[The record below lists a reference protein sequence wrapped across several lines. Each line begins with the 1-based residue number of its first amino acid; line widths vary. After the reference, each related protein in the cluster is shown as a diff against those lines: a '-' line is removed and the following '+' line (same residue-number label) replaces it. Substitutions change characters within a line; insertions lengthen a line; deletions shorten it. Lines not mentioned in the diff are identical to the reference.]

1 MNTFFKST
9 VYAAFVGLTI
19 FSSCSDEIKDFT
31 VKPDGTEQGDGSTT
45 TAETKNLIINATATG
60 KKWVVE
66 DVIYVGS
73 PSAAENEV
81 TIDNQS
87 SGFTKFTVSKI
98 GEGATSASFEG
109 EIPTSLSGKKL
120 LVFYGNAADM
130 KVAASKVT
138 LDLASQNGTLMSA
151 TADYTGEESINATFS
166 VENASA
172 ELKIQTTDV
181 SGLTEAT
188 LSFDESS
195 TMGFTSSK
203 EFTAEGVG
211 TYTMQ
216 KSMTVALTAGEN
228 NEYTISFIPTVSETP
243 VTMNISLKANK
254 ESGDY
259 TYKATK
265 EISSSNNNY
274 IAEISTSDYISKLSG
289 EGTEASPYII
299 DNVDKFMSITET
311 TDKFYQLSRDLNFTG
326 IDFTPIATFAG
337 TFDGNGM
344 TISNI
349 TFSTKN
355 DNGGIFAE
363 NTGTIKNLIA
373 SKVVITQEGSIA
385 MDKGVGILV
394 GTNAKTISN
403 SSVINSSSIRATIT
417 TGSAQGNLGLLA
429 GFNKGTGS
437 IKECK
442 VSDCSIT
449 ISEETASKTNLGGF
463 AGKSLGSV
471 KFSSA
476 NNVSVSHECD
486 LTGGGSNIGGFLG
499 YGNGTI
505 EGCSSN
511 ATISDAQTAGSAGV
525 VKAITIAGF
534 IGTTWLNPGTVT
546 ITGCYAAGTVTSKL
560 GQSTNAGFI
569 GNCTTKA
576 NDGTGQQIISNCYTS
591 VTLTDADTKFNGSAF
606 IRNIN
611 NVTATK
617 CYYVNG
623 TQTIP
628 DGATGITITKKSA
641 AELKGMANDLNTGL
655 DWADY
660 QFVAGTTDAEPL
672 VITKK

>member
-31 VKPDGTEQGDGSTT
+31 VKPDGTEQGDGSAT

-109 EIPTSLSGKKL
+109 EIPANLSGKKL

-166 VENASA
+166 VENASV

-203 EFTAEGVG
+203 EFTADGVG

-216 KSMTVALTAGEN
+216 KSMTAALTAGEN

-243 VTMNISLKANK
+243 ATMNISLKATK

-259 TYKATK
+259 TYSTTQDV
-265 EISSSNNNY
+265 SSSNNSY
-274 IAEISTSDYISKLSG
+274 ITEISTSDYINTLSG

-299 DNVDKFMSITET
+299 DNVDKFMGIAET
-311 TDKFYQLSRDLNFTG
+311 TDKFYQLSRDLDFTD
-326 IDFTPIATFAG
+326 IEFTPIATFDG

-344 TISNI
+344 TISNL
-349 TFSTKN
+349 TFSTTN

-363 NTGTIKNLIA
+363 NTGTIKNLTA
-373 SKVVITQEGSIA
+373 SKVIITQEGSIA
-385 MDKGVGILV
+385 ADKGVGILV

-403 SSVINSSSIRATIT
+403 SSVINSSSIKATIT

-442 VSDCSIT
+442 VSDSSIT

-471 KFSSA
+471 TFSSA
-476 NNVSVSHECD
+476 NNVTVSHECD

-511 ATISDAQTAGSAGV
+511 AQISDAQTAGDK
-525 VKAITIAGF
+525 KAITIAGF
-534 IGTTWLNPGTVT
+534 VGTTWLNPGTVT
-546 ITGCYAAGTVTSKL
+546 IKGCYAAGIVTSKL
-560 GQSTNAGFI
+560 EQSTNGGFI

-591 VTLTDADTKFNGSAF
+591 VILTDASTKFNGSAF
-606 IRNIN
+606 IKNIN
-611 NVTATK
+611 NVTATE

-628 DGATGITITKKSA
+628 SGKEENLSIVQKSA
-641 AELKGMANDLNTGL
+641 ADLKDMASSFNSTLNWT
-655 DWADY
+655 DY
-660 QFVAGTTDAEPL
+660 QFVAGTDAEPL
-672 VITKK
+672 IITRK

>member
-31 VKPDGTEQGDGSTT
+31 VKPDGTEQGDGSAT

-109 EIPTSLSGKKL
+109 EIPANLSGKKL

-166 VENASA
+166 VENASV

-203 EFTAEGVG
+203 EFTADGVG

-216 KSMTVALTAGEN
+216 KSMTAALTAGEN

-243 VTMNISLKANK
+243 ATMNISLKAAK
-254 ESGDY
+254 ASGDY
-259 TYKATK
+259 TYKTKK
-265 EISSSNNNY
+265 EISSSSNY
-274 IAEISTSDYISKLSG
+274 DVEIKSENVDNSLFG
-289 EGTEASPYII
+289 AGTEESPYII
-299 DNVDKFMSITET
+299 DNVDKFMGMTET
-311 TDKFYQLSRDLNFTG
+311 TDRFYQLSRDLDFTD
-326 IDFTPIATFAG
+326 IEFTPIATFDG

-349 TFSTKN
+349 TLNIT
-355 DNGGIFAE
+355 DGNGGIFAE
-363 NTGTIKNLIA
+363 NNGTIKNLTVEE
-373 SKVVITQEGSIA
+373 SEVTKTGSLENNGGI
-385 MDKGVGILV
+385 GILV
-394 GTNAKTISN
+394 GINNKELINCHITNSKLN
-403 SSVINSSSIRATIT
+403 ATPT
-417 TGSAQGNLGLLA
+417 STGTDTGIGLLC
-429 GFNKGTGS
+429 GKNTSQSSFISECTVTSGNITMEGS
-437 IKECK
+437 TTSNIGGLVGYNYGGK
-442 VSDCSIT
+442 VEFSFVKSSTSIT
-449 ISEETASKTNLGGF
+449 YTS
-463 AGKSLGSV
+463 
-471 KFSSA
+471 
-476 NNVSVSHECD
+476 
-486 LTGGGSNIGGFLG
+486 TGAGSNIGGLIG
-499 YGNGTI
+499 CIYGCNI
-505 EGCSSN
+505 KGCSTDIIIN
-511 ATISDAQTAGSAGV
+511 TKGSTSSL
-525 VKAITIAGF
+525 KIAGF
-534 IGTTWLNPGTVT
+534 IGDAFTKWDATAT
-546 ITGCYAAGTVTSKL
+546 ISGCYTIGSLSFNKSNQTYGGFAGSL
-560 GQSTNAGFI
+560 GGGGAKTL
-569 GNCTTKA
+569 T
-576 NDGTGQQIISNCYTS
+576 NCYTS
-591 VTLTDADTKFNGSAF
+591 IDFDDSATHAFVGAGNNDTYQK
-606 IRNIN
+606 
-611 NVTATK
+611 VTATDI
-617 CYYVNG
+617 YYVKG
-623 TQTIP
+623 SQ
-628 DGATGITITKKSA
+628 DETKNDNINSVVQQKSA
-641 AELKGMANDLNTGL
+641 ADLKGMASSFNSTLNWT
-655 DWADY
+655 DY
-660 QFVAGTTDAEPL
+660 QFVAGTDTEPL
-672 VITKK
+672 IITRK

>member
-45 TAETKNLIINATATG
+45 TTETKNLIINATATG

-109 EIPTSLSGKKL
+109 KIPANLSGKKL

-195 TMGFTSSK
+195 AMGFTSSK

-216 KSMTVALTAGEN
+216 KSMTATLTAGEDD
-228 NEYTISFIPTVSETP
+228 EYTISFIPTVSETP
-243 VTMNISLKANK
+243 ATMNISLKATK

-265 EISSSNNNY
+265 EISSSSNY
-274 IAEISTSDYISKLSG
+274 DVEIKAENADNSLSG
-289 EGTEASPYII
+289 AGTEASPYII
-299 DNVDKFMSITET
+299 DNVDKFMGMTET
-311 TDKFYQLSRDLNFTG
+311 TGKFYQLSRDLDFTG
-326 IDFTPIATFAG
+326 IEFTPIATFAG

-344 TISNI
+344 TISNL
-349 TFSTKN
+349 TFSTTN

-363 NTGTIKNLIA
+363 NTGTIKNLTA
-373 SKVVITQEGSIA
+373 SKVIITQEGTIA
-385 MDKGVGILV
+385 VDKGVGILV

-403 SSVINSSSIRATIT
+403 SSVINSSSIKATIT

-442 VSDCSIT
+442 VSDSSIT

-471 KFSSA
+471 TFSSA
-476 NNVSVSHECD
+476 NNVTVSHECD

-511 ATISDAQTAGSAGV
+511 AQISDAQTAGDK
-525 VKAITIAGF
+525 KAITIAGF

-560 GQSTNAGFI
+560 EQSTNAGFI

-576 NDGTGQQIISNCYTS
+576 NDGTGQQIITNCYTS

-623 TQTIP
+623 IQTIP
-628 DGATGITITKKSA
+628 SGKEENLSIQQKTAT
-641 AELKGMANDLNTGL
+641 ELKGMANDLNTGL
-655 DWADY
+655 DKADY

>member
-45 TAETKNLIINATATG
+45 TTETKNLIINATATG

-109 EIPTSLSGKKL
+109 EIPANLSGKKL

-151 TADYTGEESINATFS
+151 TSDYTGEENINATFS
-166 VENASA
+166 IENASA

-195 TMGFTSSK
+195 TIGFTSSK

-216 KSMTVALTAGEN
+216 KSMTTALTAGED

-243 VTMNISLKANK
+243 ATMNISLKATK

-259 TYKATK
+259 TYSTTQDV
-265 EISSSNNNY
+265 SSSNNSY
-274 IAEISTSDYISKLSG
+274 ITEISTSDYINTLSG

-299 DNVDKFMSITET
+299 DNVDKFMGIAGT
-311 TDKFYQLSRDLNFTG
+311 TDKFYQLSRDLDFTD
-326 IDFTPIATFAG
+326 IEFTPIATFDG
-337 TFDGNGM
+337 TFDGNGK

-349 TFSTKN
+349 ELTIK
-355 DNGGIFAE
+355 DGNGGIFAE
-363 NTGTIKNLIA
+363 NNGTIKNLTVEK
-373 SKVVITQEGSIA
+373 SEITKTGGLENNGGI
-385 MDKGVGILV
+385 GILV
-394 GTNAKTISN
+394 GINNKELINCHITNSKLNATPTSTGTDTGIGLLCGKNTSQNSFISEC
-403 SSVINSSSIRATIT
+403 TIT
-417 TGSAQGNLGLLA
+417 SGNITMEGSTTSNIGGLV
-429 GFNKGTGS
+429 GYNYGG
-437 IKECK
+437 K
-442 VSDCSIT
+442 VEFSFVKSSTSIT
-449 ISEETASKTNLGGF
+449 YTS
-463 AGKSLGSV
+463 
-471 KFSSA
+471 
-476 NNVSVSHECD
+476 
-486 LTGGGSNIGGFLG
+486 TGAGSNIGGLIG
-499 YGNGTI
+499 CIYGCNI
-505 EGCSSN
+505 KGCSTNIIINTKRS
-511 ATISDAQTAGSAGV
+511 TSSL
-525 VKAITIAGF
+525 KIAGF
-534 IGTTWLNPGTVT
+534 IGDAFTKWDATAT
-546 ITGCYAAGTVTSKL
+546 ISGCYTIGSLSFNKSNQTYGGFAGSL
-560 GQSTNAGFI
+560 GGGGAKTL
-569 GNCTTKA
+569 T
-576 NDGTGQQIISNCYTS
+576 NCYTS
-591 VTLTDADTKFNGSAF
+591 IDFDDSATHAFVGAGNNDTYQK
-606 IRNIN
+606 
-611 NVTATK
+611 VTATDI
-617 CYYVNG
+617 YYVKG
-623 TQTIP
+623 SQ
-628 DGATGITITKKSA
+628 DETKNDNINSVVQQKSA
-641 AELKGMANDLNTGL
+641 TDLKDMASSFNSTLN
-655 DWADY
+655 WSDY
-660 QFVAGTTDAEPL
+660 QFVAGTDAEPL

>member
-45 TAETKNLIINATATG
+45 TTETKNLIINATATG

-109 EIPTSLSGKKL
+109 KIPANLSGKKL

-188 LSFDESS
+188 LSFDESYA
-195 TMGFTSSK
+195 MGFTSSK

-216 KSMTVALTAGEN
+216 KSMTTALTAGEDD
-228 NEYTISFIPTVSETP
+228 EYTISFIPTVSETP
-243 VTMNISLKANK
+243 ATMNISLKATK

-265 EISSSNNNY
+265 EISSSSNYDVEIKSENVDNN
-274 IAEISTSDYISKLSG
+274 LLG

-299 DNVDKFMSITET
+299 DNVDKFMGMTET
-311 TDKFYQLSRDLNFTG
+311 TDKFYQLSRDLDFTD
-326 IDFTPIATFAG
+326 ITFTPIATFAG

-349 TFSTKN
+349 TLNIT
-355 DNGGIFAE
+355 DGNGGIFAE
-363 NTGTIKNLIA
+363 NNGTIKNLTVEKANVTKTGSLNDNEGTGILA
-373 SKVVITQEGSIA
+373 GVNNKELTNCHIINSKLSATPSATGTDTGIGLLCGKSTNQNSLISECTVTSGGITMEGS
-385 MDKGVGILV
+385 
-394 GTNAKTISN
+394 
-403 SSVINSSSIRATIT
+403 
-417 TGSAQGNLGLLA
+417 
-429 GFNKGTGS
+429 
-437 IKECK
+437 
-442 VSDCSIT
+442 
-449 ISEETASKTNLGGF
+449 TASNIGGLIGYNRSGKVEFSFVKSSTNITY
-463 AGKSLGSV
+463 
-471 KFSSA
+471 SS
-476 NNVSVSHECD
+476 
-486 LTGGGSNIGGFLG
+486 TGAGSNIGGLIG
-499 YGNGTI
+499 CIYGCNI
-505 EGCSSN
+505 KGCSTDIIINTKES
-511 ATISDAQTAGSAGV
+511 TSSL
-525 VKAITIAGF
+525 KIAGF
-534 IGTTWLNPGTVT
+534 IGDAFTKWDATAT
-546 ITGCYAAGTVTSKL
+546 ISGCYTIGSLSFNKSNQTYGGFAGSFGGGGAKTLT
-560 GQSTNAGFI
+560 
-569 GNCTTKA
+569 
-576 NDGTGQQIISNCYTS
+576 NCYTS
-591 VTLTDADTKFNGSAF
+591 IDFDDSATHAFVGAGNNDTYQK
-606 IRNIN
+606 
-611 NVTATK
+611 VTATDI
-617 CYYVNG
+617 YYVKG
-623 TQTIP
+623 SQ
-628 DGATGITITKKSA
+628 DETKNDNINSVIQQKSA
-641 AELKGMANDLNTGL
+641 ADLKGMASSFNSTLKWT
-655 DWADY
+655 DY
-660 QFVAGTTDAEPL
+660 QFVAGTDTEPL
-672 VITKK
+672 IITRK

>member
-31 VKPDGTEQGDGSTT
+31 VKPDGTEQGDGSAT

-109 EIPTSLSGKKL
+109 EIPANLSGKKL

-203 EFTAEGVG
+203 EFTADGVG

-216 KSMTVALTAGEN
+216 KSMTAALTAGEN

-243 VTMNISLKANK
+243 AKMNISLKAAK
-254 ESGDY
+254 ASGDY
-259 TYKATK
+259 TYKTTK
-265 EISSSNNNY
+265 EISSSSNYDVEIKAENVDNN
-274 IAEISTSDYISKLSG
+274 LSG

-299 DNVDKFMSITET
+299 DNVDKFMGMTET
-311 TDKFYQLSRDLNFTG
+311 TDKFYQLSRDLDFTG
-326 IDFTPIATFAG
+326 IGFTPIATFAG

-349 TFSTKN
+349 ELTIN
-355 DNGGIFAE
+355 EGNGGLFAE
-363 NTGTIKNLIA
+363 NNGTIKNLTVEK
-373 SKVVITQEGSIA
+373 SEITKTGGLENNGGI
-385 MDKGVGILV
+385 GILV
-394 GTNAKTISN
+394 GINNKELINCHITNSKLNATPTSTGTDTGIGLLCGKNTSQNSFISEC
-403 SSVINSSSIRATIT
+403 TIT
-417 TGSAQGNLGLLA
+417 SGNITMEGSTTSNIGGLV
-429 GFNKGTGS
+429 GYNYGG
-437 IKECK
+437 K
-442 VSDCSIT
+442 VEFSFVKSSTSIT
-449 ISEETASKTNLGGF
+449 YTS
-463 AGKSLGSV
+463 
-471 KFSSA
+471 
-476 NNVSVSHECD
+476 
-486 LTGGGSNIGGFLG
+486 TGAGSNIGGLIG
-499 YGNGTI
+499 CIYGCNI
-505 EGCSSN
+505 KGCSTNIIINTKRS
-511 ATISDAQTAGSAGV
+511 TSSL
-525 VKAITIAGF
+525 KIAGF
-534 IGTTWLNPGTVT
+534 IGDAFTKWDATAT
-546 ITGCYAAGTVTSKL
+546 ISGCYTIGSLSFNKSNQTYGGFAGSL
-560 GQSTNAGFI
+560 GGGGAKTL
-569 GNCTTKA
+569 T
-576 NDGTGQQIISNCYTS
+576 NCYTS
-591 VTLTDADTKFNGSAF
+591 IDFDDSATHAFVGAGNNDTYQK
-606 IRNIN
+606 
-611 NVTATK
+611 VTATDI
-617 CYYVNG
+617 YYVKG
-623 TQTIP
+623 SQ
-628 DGATGITITKKSA
+628 DETKNDNINSVVQQKSA
-641 AELKGMANDLNTGL
+641 TDLKDMASSFNSTLN
-655 DWADY
+655 WSDY
-660 QFVAGTTDAEPL
+660 QFVAGTDAEPL

>member
-45 TAETKNLIINATATG
+45 TAEIKNLIINATATG

-109 EIPTSLSGKKL
+109 EIPANLSGKKL

-216 KSMTVALTAGEN
+216 KSMTTALTAGED

-243 VTMNISLKANK
+243 ATMNISLKAAK
-254 ESGDY
+254 ASGDY
-259 TYKATK
+259 TYKTTK
-265 EISSSNNNY
+265 EISSSSNY
-274 IAEISTSDYISKLSG
+274 DVEIKSENVDNSLFG
-289 EGTEASPYII
+289 AGTEESPYII
-299 DNVDKFMSITET
+299 DNVDKFMGMTET
-311 TDKFYQLSRDLNFTG
+311 TDKFYQLSRDLDFNG
-326 IDFTPIATFAG
+326 IVFTPITTFAG

-344 TISNI
+344 TISNL
-349 TFSTKN
+349 TFSTTN

-363 NTGTIKNLIA
+363 NTGTIKDLTA
-373 SKVVITQEGSIA
+373 SKVIITQEGSIA
-385 MDKGVGILV
+385 ADKGVGILV

-403 SSVINSSSIRATIT
+403 SSVINSSSIKATIT

-442 VSDCSIT
+442 VSDSSIT

-471 KFSSA
+471 TFSSA
-476 NNVSVSHECD
+476 NNVTVSHECD

-511 ATISDAQTAGSAGV
+511 TQISDAQTIGTG
-525 VKAITIAGF
+525 KAITIAGF
-534 IGTTWLNPGTVT
+534 IGTTWIGSGTVT
-546 ITGCYAAGTVTSKL
+546 IKGCYASGTVTSKL
-560 GQSTNAGFI
+560 VASTNGGFI
-569 GNCTTKA
+569 GNCTTS
-576 NDGTGQQIISNCYTS
+576 NNGSGNGTQVISNCYTS
-591 VTLTDADTKFNGSAF
+591 VILTDADTKFNGSAF
-606 IRNIN
+606 IKTIHK
-611 NVTATK
+611 VTATE

-628 DGATGITITKKSA
+628 SGKEENLSIVQKSA
-641 AELKGMANDLNTGL
+641 ADLKGMADDFNSGLNWT
-655 DWADY
+655 DY
-660 QFVAGTTDAEPL
+660 QFVAGTDAEPL
-672 VITKK
+672 IITRK

>member
-45 TAETKNLIINATATG
+45 TTETKNLIINATATG

-66 DVIYVGS
+66 DVIYVGN

-109 EIPTSLSGKKL
+109 KIPANLSGKKL

-130 KVAASKVT
+130 KVATSKVT

-216 KSMTVALTAGEN
+216 KSITAALTAGEDD
-228 NEYTISFIPTVSETP
+228 EYTISFIPTVSETP
-243 VTMNISLKANK
+243 ATMNISLKATK

-265 EISSSNNNY
+265 EISSSSNY
-274 IAEISTSDYISKLSG
+274 DVEIKAENADNSLSG
-289 EGTEASPYII
+289 AGTEANPYII
-299 DNVDKFMSITET
+299 DNVDKFMGMTET
-311 TDKFYQLSRDLNFTG
+311 TGKLYQLSRDL
-326 IDFTPIATFAG
+326 DFTDIEITPITTFDG
-337 TFDGNGM
+337 TFDGNGK

-349 TFSTKN
+349 TLNIT
-355 DNGGIFAE
+355 DGNGGIFAE
-363 NTGTIKNLIA
+363 NNGTIKNLTVEE
-373 SKVVITQEGSIA
+373 SEVTKTGSLENNGGI
-385 MDKGVGILV
+385 GILV
-394 GTNAKTISN
+394 GINNKELSNCHITNSTLN
-403 SSVINSSSIRATIT
+403 ATPT
-417 TGSAQGNLGLLA
+417 STGTDTGIGLLC
-429 GFNKGTGS
+429 GKNTSKNSFISECTVTSGNITMEGS
-437 IKECK
+437 TTSNIGGLVGYNYGGK
-442 VSDCSIT
+442 VEFSFVKSPTSIT
-449 ISEETASKTNLGGF
+449 Y
-463 AGKSLGSV
+463 KS
-471 KFSSA
+471 
-476 NNVSVSHECD
+476 
-486 LTGGGSNIGGFLG
+486 TGAGSNIGGLIG
-499 YGNGTI
+499 CIYGCNI
-505 EGCSSN
+505 KGCSTDIIINTKES
-511 ATISDAQTAGSAGV
+511 TSSL
-525 VKAITIAGF
+525 KIAGF
-534 IGTTWLNPGTVT
+534 IGDAFTKWDATAT
-546 ITGCYAAGTVTSKL
+546 ISGCYTIGSLFFNKSNQTYGGFAGSL
-560 GQSTNAGFI
+560 GGGGAKTL
-569 GNCTTKA
+569 T
-576 NDGTGQQIISNCYTS
+576 NCYTS
-591 VTLTDADTKFNGSAF
+591 IDFDDSATHAFVGAGNNDTYQK
-606 IRNIN
+606 
-611 NVTATK
+611 VTATDI
-617 CYYVNG
+617 YYVKG
-623 TQTIP
+623 SQ
-628 DGATGITITKKSA
+628 DETKNDNINSVIQQKSA
-641 AELKGMANDLNTGL
+641 ADLKGMASSFNSTLNWT
-655 DWADY
+655 DY
-660 QFVAGTTDAEPL
+660 QFVAGTDTEPL
-672 VITKK
+672 IITRK

>member
-109 EIPTSLSGKKL
+109 EIPANLSGKKL

-151 TADYTGEESINATFS
+151 TADYTEEESINATFS

-195 TMGFTSSK
+195 AMGFTSSK
-203 EFTAEGVG
+203 EFTADGVG

-216 KSMTVALTAGEN
+216 KSMNAALTAGEN

-243 VTMNISLKANK
+243 AKMNISLKATK

-259 TYKATK
+259 TYKTKK
-265 EISSSNNNY
+265 EISSSSNY
-274 IAEISTSDYISKLSG
+274 DVEIKSENVDNSLFG
-289 EGTEASPYII
+289 AGTEESPYII
-299 DNVDKFMSITET
+299 DNVDKFMGMTET
-311 TDKFYQLSRDLNFTG
+311 TDRFYQLSRDLDFTG
-326 IDFTPIATFAG
+326 IEFTPIATFAG

-344 TISNI
+344 TISNL
-349 TFSTKN
+349 TFTVG
-355 DNGGIFAE
+355 DGNGGIFVE
-363 NTGTIKNLIA
+363 NTSTIKNLNVADVTVTKTGSFA
-373 SKVVITQEGSIA
+373 SNNPS
-385 MDKGVGILV
+385 VGILTASNK
-394 GTNAKTISN
+394 GTIENCSTNNSSITATISN
-403 SSVINSSSIRATIT
+403 AGGIGILSGENSSNIRYCKVIGSSIIDIN
-417 TGSAQGNLGLLA
+417 GSAQCFVGGLV
-429 GFNKGTGS
+429 GKCTGGEIIFSYVENADINHNITNMSGSAIGGLIGQCNIS
-437 IKECK
+437 IEGCYAK
-442 VSDCSIT
+442 
-449 ISEETASKTNLGGF
+449 ASLYSGSSQTTSLGGF
-463 AGKSLGSV
+463 IGVSFNGNPLNIKGC
-471 KFSSA
+471 FS
-476 NNVSVSHECD
+476 
-486 LTGGGSNIGGFLG
+486 TGD
-499 YGNGTI
+499 I
-505 EGCSSN
+505 E
-511 ATISDAQTAGSAGV
+511 
-525 VKAITIAGF
+525 
-534 IGTTWLNPGTVT
+534 
-546 ITGCYAAGTVTSKL
+546 ITGTSNNI
-560 GQSTNAGFI
+560 SGFI
-569 GNCTTKA
+569 GNFTGNGKRDISYCYTTVDTKNKGGAFILSSSTKA
-576 NDGTGQQIISNCYTS
+576 ECKNCYYTLSTGQTTTS
-591 VTLTDADTKFNGSAF
+591 P
-606 IRNIN
+606 I
-611 NVTATK
+611 
-617 CYYVNG
+617 NG
-623 TQTIP
+623 TEKVDAETLR
-628 DGATGITITKKSA
+628 GKSTNF
-641 AELKGMANDLNTGL
+641 NDAL

-660 QFVAGTTDAEPL
+660 QFVAGTTDTEPL
-672 VITKK
+672 IIQKK

>member
-109 EIPTSLSGKKL
+109 EIPANLSGKKL

-216 KSMTVALTAGEN
+216 KSMTTALTAGED

-243 VTMNISLKANK
+243 ATMNISLKATK

-259 TYKATK
+259 TYSTTQDV
-265 EISSSNNNY
+265 SSSNNSY
-274 IAEISTSDYISKLSG
+274 ITEISTSDYINTLSG

-299 DNVDKFMSITET
+299 DNVDKFMGIAGT
-311 TDKFYQLSRDLNFTG
+311 TDKFYQLSRDLDFTD
-326 IDFTPIATFAG
+326 IEFTPIATFDG
-337 TFDGNGM
+337 TFDGNGK

-349 TFSTKN
+349 ELTIK
-355 DNGGIFAE
+355 DGNGGIFAE
-363 NTGTIKNLIA
+363 NNGTIKNLTVEK
-373 SKVVITQEGSIA
+373 SEITKTGGLENNGGI
-385 MDKGVGILV
+385 GILV
-394 GTNAKTISN
+394 GINNKELINCHITNSKLNATPTSTGTDTGIGLLCGKNTSQNSFISEC
-403 SSVINSSSIRATIT
+403 TIT
-417 TGSAQGNLGLLA
+417 SGNITMEGSTTSNIGGLV
-429 GFNKGTGS
+429 GYNYGG
-437 IKECK
+437 K
-442 VSDCSIT
+442 VEFSFVKSSTSIT
-449 ISEETASKTNLGGF
+449 YTS
-463 AGKSLGSV
+463 
-471 KFSSA
+471 
-476 NNVSVSHECD
+476 
-486 LTGGGSNIGGFLG
+486 TGAGSNIGGLIG
-499 YGNGTI
+499 CIYGCNI
-505 EGCSSN
+505 KGCSTNIIINTKRS
-511 ATISDAQTAGSAGV
+511 TSSL
-525 VKAITIAGF
+525 KIAGF
-534 IGTTWLNPGTVT
+534 IGDAFTKWDATAT
-546 ITGCYAAGTVTSKL
+546 ISGCYTIGSLSFNKSNQTYGGFAGSL
-560 GQSTNAGFI
+560 GGGGAKTL
-569 GNCTTKA
+569 T
-576 NDGTGQQIISNCYTS
+576 NCYTS
-591 VTLTDADTKFNGSAF
+591 IDFDDSATHAFVGAGNNDTYQK
-606 IRNIN
+606 
-611 NVTATK
+611 VTATDI
-617 CYYVNG
+617 YYVKG
-623 TQTIP
+623 SQ
-628 DGATGITITKKSA
+628 DETKNDNINSVVQQKSA
-641 AELKGMANDLNTGL
+641 ADLKGMADDFNSGLNWT
-655 DWADY
+655 DY
-660 QFVAGTTDAEPL
+660 QFVAGTDAEPL
-672 VITKK
+672 IITRK

>member
-109 EIPTSLSGKKL
+109 KIPANLSGKKL

-195 TMGFTSSK
+195 AMGFTSSK

-216 KSMTVALTAGEN
+216 KSMTATLTAGEDD
-228 NEYTISFIPTVSETP
+228 EYTISFIPTVSETP
-243 VTMNISLKANK
+243 ATMNISLKATK

-265 EISSSNNNY
+265 EISSSSNYDVEIKSENVDNN
-274 IAEISTSDYISKLSG
+274 LSG

-299 DNVDKFMSITET
+299 DNVDKFMRMTET
-311 TDKFYQLSRDLNFTG
+311 TDKFYQLSRDLDFTD
-326 IDFTPIATFAG
+326 ITFTPIATFAG

-344 TISNI
+344 TISKLNFEL
-349 TFSTKN
+349 T
-355 DNGGIFAE
+355 DGNGGLFAV
-363 NTGTIKNLIA
+363 NNGTIKNLTVEE
-373 SKVVITQEGSIA
+373 SEVTKTGSLGNNGGI
-385 MDKGVGILV
+385 GILV
-394 GTNAKTISN
+394 GINNKELSNCHITNSTLN
-403 SSVINSSSIRATIT
+403 ATPT
-417 TGSAQGNLGLLA
+417 STGTDTGIGLLC
-429 GFNKGTGS
+429 GKNTSKNSFISECTVTSGNITMEGS
-437 IKECK
+437 TTSNIGGLVGYNYGGK
-442 VSDCSIT
+442 VEFSFVKSSTSIT
-449 ISEETASKTNLGGF
+449 YTS
-463 AGKSLGSV
+463 
-471 KFSSA
+471 
-476 NNVSVSHECD
+476 
-486 LTGGGSNIGGFLG
+486 TGAGSNIGGLIG
-499 YGNGTI
+499 CIYGCDI
-505 EGCSSN
+505 KGCSANINIDTSN
-511 ATISDAQTAGSAGV
+511 PDV
-525 VKAITIAGF
+525 VLKIAGL
-534 IGTTWLNPGTVT
+534 IGDAFTKYDATAA
-546 ITGCYAAGTVTSKL
+546 IQGCYAVGNLTFNTRQTYGGFTGSLGGAGAKNL
-560 GQSTNAGFI
+560 
-569 GNCTTKA
+569 K
-576 NDGTGQQIISNCYTS
+576 NCYTS
-591 VTLTDADTKFNGSAF
+591 IEFNPKTDNAF
-606 IRNIN
+606 TSSTIQA
-611 NVTATK
+611 VTAID
-617 CYYVNG
+617 CYFIKG
-623 TQTIP
+623 TQSTTIENVVSS
-628 DGATGITITKKSA
+628 TVS
-641 AELKGMANDLNTGL
+641 ELTNKLETFNNLGWEN
-655 DWADY
+655 Y
-660 QFVAGTTDAEPL
+660 QFVAGTDTEPL
-672 VITKK
+672 IITRK

>member
-109 EIPTSLSGKKL
+109 KIPANLSGKKL

-172 ELKIQTTDV
+172 ELKITTTDV

-195 TMGFTSSK
+195 AMGFTSSK

-216 KSMTVALTAGEN
+216 KSITATLTAGEDD
-228 NEYTISFIPTVSETP
+228 EYTISFIPTVSETP
-243 VTMNISLKANK
+243 VTMDISLKADK
-254 ESGDY
+254 LSGDY
-259 TYKATK
+259 IYSTTQN
-265 EISSSNNNY
+265 ISSSNNSY
-274 IAEISTSDYISKLSG
+274 TAEIGTSDYISELSG

-299 DNVDKFMSITET
+299 DNVDKFKNMTNT
-311 TDKFYQLSRDLNFTG
+311 TDKFYQLSRDLNFNG
-326 IDFTPIATFAG
+326 IEFNPIATFAG
-337 TFDGNGM
+337 TFDGNGK
-344 TISNI
+344 TISNL
-349 TFSTKN
+349 TFSTTN

-363 NTGTIKNLIA
+363 NTGTIKNLTA
-373 SKVVITQEGSIA
+373 SKVIITQEGTIA
-385 MDKGVGILV
+385 VDKGVGILV

-403 SSVINSSSIRATIT
+403 SSVINSSSIKATIT

-442 VSDCSIT
+442 VSDSSIT

-471 KFSSA
+471 TFSSA
-476 NNVSVSHECD
+476 NNVTVSHECD

-511 ATISDAQTAGSAGV
+511 AQISDAQTAGDK
-525 VKAITIAGF
+525 KAITIAGF

-546 ITGCYAAGTVTSKL
+546 IKGCYAAGTVTSKL
-560 GQSTNAGFI
+560 EQSTNGGFI
-569 GNCTTKA
+569 GNCTTA
-576 NDGTGQQIISNCYTS
+576 AAGGTGEQKISNCYTS

-606 IRNIN
+606 IKNIN

-655 DWADY
+655 DKADY